1 MIRLFSIAAFFAAMS
16 AAAMAHPGHIA
27 DVAGHSH
34 WLGWAAVAGAGLLAA
49 WLGKK
54 NRKKSRS
61 DEEAGSDEQG
71 EPVGGKA

>member
-1 MIRLFSIAAFFAAMS
+1 MIRLLSILALSAMMSGAAS
-16 AAAMAHPGHIA
+16 AHPGHIA

-54 NRKKSRS
+54 NRRKQRN
-61 DEEAGSDEQG
+61 DESEADVQG
-71 EPVGGKA
+71 EPAAEKA